1 MGNPASA
8 ALYFF
13 SAYNIH
19 TYSRYPNP
27 NTRQDMNDIE
37 PLVFGFISPSF
48 VFFFLIL
55 ISLSFLPKPSQAPL
69 APQDPWLASLVLY
82 PRHWKKAK
90 QALLPERMR
99 AKGYTY
105 DNVATPLSPW
115 QLTAK
120 RAQTPRRA
128 LVVPDRPVPAG
139 KCHSAAV

>member
-1 MGNPASA
+1 
-8 ALYFF
+8 
-13 SAYNIH
+13 
-19 TYSRYPNP
+19 
-27 NTRQDMNDIE
+27 MNDIE
-37 PLVFGFISPSF
+37 PLVFGFLSSF
-48 VFFFLIL
+48 FFFFFFLIL
-55 ISLSFLPKPSQAPL
+55 ISPFFQAK
-69 APQDPWLASLVLY
+69 PQDPWLASLVLY

-90 QALLPERMR
+90 QAFLPERMR